1 MGVLAVTG
9 IFCLFAATT
18 IEAYA
23 DTVRIFD
30 QAGVLDA
37 SSVRSDAENLPFPLD
52 IYTINNFTG
61 TNSAFDQYA
70 ISKIASSNS
79 LVLAIDTTHHY
90 VAIVAGN
97 DVPLSTEIASMAK
110 DNSVSEL
117 SGSPD
122 YTHATFAAIDYLRNA
137 FADQFSYFIYG
148 VLGSSLL
155 STFVGMNVIVL
166 IFLVVALSLIL
177 LRSRIFKAKPERGP
191 RKRRRLGSITLIVAG
206 VLFLANGI
214 FILVSRVGTS
224 SGPGNLSYSSAT
236 TGATAV
242 LFLML
247 SLP

>member
-37 SSVRSDAENLPFPLD
+37 SSVRGEAENLPFPLD

-90 VAIVAGN
+90 VAISRN

-122 YTHATFAAIDYLRNA
+122 YTHATFAAIDYLRDA

-155 STFVGMNVIVL
+155 STFVSMNGFHPKPGVKQTQ
-166 IFLVVALSLIL
+166 
-177 LRSRIFKAKPERGP
+177 FKEKCEQQWEAPTP
-191 RKRRRLGSITLIVAG
+191 H
-206 VLFLANGI
+206 
-214 FILVSRVGTS
+214 
-224 SGPGNLSYSSAT
+224 
-236 TGATAV
+236 
-242 LFLML
+242 
-247 SLP
+247 